1 MSVDFATFPRFEM
14 QNGKKLIFVE
24 NILIQ
29 SRWDSEEP
37 KRPVSLSLFF
47 LLACV
52 LTVQPIFVSIQLDAF
67 HSEIQ
72 LKKQTREDT
81 KTIKKE
87 VLNYRFLTLIIWN
100 NDRTYILIQPYTPTP
115 SKTWVTVI
123 YYAKMKYTIRWR
135 LSHKQSLHWYLT

>member
-14 QNGKKLIFVE
+14 QNGKKLIFCRE
-24 NILIQ
+24 HF
-29 SRWDSEEP
+29 DP
-37 KRPVSLSLFF
+37 KSVRFWRTQKTSFTFFVF

-72 LKKQTREDT
+72 FKKQTREDT